1 MDVKK
6 DIMWRVYSVY
16 FFICLFGAAIIF
28 QTLRIQLVEGA
39 HWKKRADSTTTDYRT
54 IEAVRGNI
62 YAEDGSLLATSL
74 PVYEVRMDVNAETLT
89 DAIFN
94 KDLDSLCYH
103 LSELFQNKTAKDYKK
118 ALRSARRNG
127 ERYFLLN
134 REVSYNQL
142 KTMRRFPMFRM
153 GRYKGGL
160 ITLQKSRRERPFQL
174 LASRTIGYER
184 TGQPVGLE
192 GAFNSYLT
200 GVSGKRLSRKLSGGN
215 WMPVNPDDDEN
226 EIEPEDGNDLMST
239 IDINIQDVAEH
250 SLYTQ
255 LVQNNADHGCV
266 VLMEVRTGAI
276 KAIANLSRDPEGSYS
291 ESYNFAVGES
301 TEPGSTFKLA
311 SLVCAIEDGYIDIT
325 DSVNTTGGSTRFYD
339 RVMKDSHEGG
349 FGKITIQKAFEV
361 SSNVGISK
369 VIYQNYAKQPQKF
382 VDGLTR
388 MHLDKAL
395 GLQVPG
401 ESNPKIK
408 NTKDKYWYG
417 TTLPWMSIG
426 YELQMTPLQILAF
439 YNAIANDGKMVKP
452 LFATEVQKKGK
463 IVKTF
468 QPVVQPER
476 ICSHATIVKVKQL
489 LEGVVERGTATNLKN
504 DLYKIAG
511 KTGTAQI
518 ADGNSSYKTTS
529 KMRYQASFVGYFP
542 AENPKYSCIVVINEP
557 TNGIYY
563 ANVVAAPVFKD
574 IADKVFAARLDMHK
588 DLDQEKNIVPVI
600 PPIAKQG
607 LKKEKAVD
615 TFCGPQISKGSEGDA
630 DKKWKE
636 DESPDVRGMGLQ
648 DAVYLLENKGIL
660 VKVLGKGSVVK
671 QSLEAGSN
679 YEKGVE
685 IVLELENKIYSSILT
700 KN

>member
-6 DIMWRVYSVY
+6 DILWRVYSVY

-28 QTLRIQLVEGA
+28 QTVRIQFVEGA
-39 HWKKRADSTTTDYRT
+39 HWRKMADSTTTDYRT

-74 PVYEVRMDVNAETLT
+74 PIYEVRMDVNAETLT
-89 DAIFN
+89 ESIFN
-94 KDLDSLCYH
+94 KNLDSLCYH
-103 LSELFQNKTAKDYKK
+103 LSELFQNKPAKEYKK
-118 ALRSARRNG
+118 ALRAARRNG
-127 ERYFLLN
+127 DRYFLLH
-134 REVSYNQL
+134 REVSFNEL
-142 KTMRRFPMFRM
+142 KVLRTFPMFRM

-160 ITLQKSRRERPFQL
+160 ITIQKSRRERPFQL

-184 TGQPVGLE
+184 AGQPVGLE
-192 GAFNSYLT
+192 GAFNAYLM
-200 GVSGKRLSRKLSGGN
+200 GISGKRLSRKLSGGN
-215 WMPVNPDDDEN
+215 WMPVNPDNDEN
-226 EIEPEDGNDLMST
+226 EIEPQDGNDLMST

-255 LVQNNADHGCV
+255 LALHNADHGCV
-266 VLMEVRTGAI
+266 VLMEVSTGAI
-276 KAIANLSRDPEGSYS
+276 KAIANLGRDAEGTYS
-291 ESYNFAVGES
+291 EKYNYAVGES

-311 SLVCAIEDGYIDIT
+311 SLVCAIEDGYVDIT
-325 DSVNTTGGSTRFYD
+325 DSVNTTGGNTKFYD

-349 FGKITIQKAFEV
+349 FGKITIQRAFEV

-382 VDGLTR
+382 VDHLVK
-388 MHLDKAL
+388 MHLGQPL
-395 GLQVPG
+395 GLQIPG
-401 ESNPKIK
+401 EADPIIK
-408 NTKDKYWYG
+408 STKDKYWYG

-426 YELQMTPLQILAF
+426 YEVQMTPLQILSF
-439 YNAIANDGKMVKP
+439 YNAIANNGKIVKP
-452 LFATEVQKKGK
+452 MFVTEVQKKGK
-463 IVKTF
+463 CIKAF
-468 QPVVQPER
+468 KPVIENEV
-476 ICSHATIVKVKQL
+476 ICSQATITKVKQM

-518 ADGNSSYKTTS
+518 ADGNSSYKTS

-542 AENPKYSCIVVINEP
+542 AENPKYSCIVVVNEP
-557 TNGIYY
+557 SNGIYY

-588 DLDQEKNIVPVI
+588 DIDQEAPTLVTA
-600 PPIAKQG
+600 PIAKTG
-607 LKKEKAVD
+607 IRKEKALEV
-615 TFCGPQISKGSEGDA
+615 FCPSLTDNYQEEE
-630 DKKWKE
+630 KKWKE
-636 DESPDVRGMGLQ
+636 DEIPDVKGMGLQ
-648 DAVYLLENKGIL
+648 DAIFLLENKGIQ
-660 VKVLGKGSVVK
+660 VKVIGKGTIAR

-685 IVLELENKIYSSILT
+685 MVLELENKIYSVLT
-700 KN
+700 NKTKTD